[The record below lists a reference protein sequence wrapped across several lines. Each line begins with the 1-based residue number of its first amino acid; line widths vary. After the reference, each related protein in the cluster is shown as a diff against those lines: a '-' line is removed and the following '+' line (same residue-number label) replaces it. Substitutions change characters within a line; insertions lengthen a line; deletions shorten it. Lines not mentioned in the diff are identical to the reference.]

1 MKDMSLEK
9 KSVTVKKFN
18 IKDYMPLIETVVKV
32 EIKKFNVSHLI
43 EYSELINLGIQV
55 IHTLS
60 KTSNMEAFNNA
71 YLSTAIKW
79 AIRNEVRRRYK
90 WYSLKTKSVK
100 IDEDNHDE
108 IREAV
113 YKTILS
119 VDEMADAEN
128 PTIIKDERKTPDE
141 NVEFSE
147 LSAILKEAINKL
159 PPREKELVECKFFK
173 DKKLREISDEYG
185 VSQSRASRIIQSGL
199 NKIKKELQ
207 SIKFEAF

>member
-1 MKDMSLEK
+1 MTSEK
-9 KSVTVKKFN
+9 KSATVKKFN
-18 IKDYMPLIETVVKV
+18 IKDYMPMIETVVKV

-43 EYSELINLGIQV
+43 EYSELINIGIQV
-55 IHTLS
+55 VHTIA
-60 KTSNMEAFNNA
+60 KTSNIEAFNSS

-90 WYSLKTKSVK
+90 WYSLKTKAIKV
-100 IDEDNHDE
+100 DEENHDE

-128 PTIIKDERKTPDE
+128 PTIIKDERRTPDE
-141 NVEFSE
+141 NVEFAE
-147 LSAILKEAINKL
+147 LREVLKEAINKL
-159 PPREKELVECKFFK
+159 PPREKELVEAKFFK

-185 VSQSRASRIIQSGL
+185 ISQSRVSRIIQAGL
-199 NKIKKELQ
+199 NKMKKELQ

>member
-1 MKDMSLEK
+1 MSLEK
-9 KSVTVKKFN
+9 KSATIKKFN

-32 EIKKFNVSHLI
+32 EIKKFNVPHLI

-55 IHTLS
+55 IHTLAR
-60 KTSNMEAFNNA
+60 TSNMEAYNSA

-79 AIRNEVRRRYK
+79 AIRNEIRRRYK
-90 WYSLKTKSVK
+90 WYTLKTKSIK

-119 VDEMADAEN
+119 VDELADAEN
-128 PTIIKDERKTPDE
+128 PTIIKDEKQTPAE
-141 NVEFSE
+141 KAELAELRNV
-147 LSAILKEAINKL
+147 LKEAIQKL
-159 PPREKELVECKFFK
+159 PPREKELIECKFFQ
-173 DKKLREISDEYG
+173 DKKLREISEEYG

-199 NKIKKELQ
+199 NRLKKELQ
-207 SIKFEAF
+207 NMRFEAF